1 VQRTALLG
9 RDVELARLE
18 AHLRD
23 GRSVAVVGEAGIGK
37 TSLIRAAAQHAG
49 LELREGGALAT
60 LTWTPF
66 LALRRAVGD
75 GFHGDLTAVAMEV
88 ERRIGPDLLFI
99 DDLQWADHETRDV
112 LVLLAGRVGLV
123 TAIRS
128 GDPSAASAL
137 ELIEST
143 GGEILELAG
152 LDSGPAAAIVRRSR
166 PSIDPALLDRVVEQ
180 AGGNPLLLEELATRG
195 QPTANLSRALAN
207 RLAGL
212 SHAARRSFALL
223 ALAGRPMGTREL
235 GRAGGELRRSGIV
248 LEADGQLA
256 VRHALFAEAA
266 IAALSEP
273 EQRRLHVRLATLLPE
288 PGERARHLAAAGRRA
303 DAAQAAQVAAGVAVT
318 DMERAIHLE
327 LVAQMTRGEAGDTAR
342 IEAARTFVANGGS
355 GSVRAI
361 ALLDAILEGPPDLMV
376 DRDALLARAY
386 WETGDLAASRAAFL
400 RGTAIPVAATSLARA
415 RLDAD
420 VAAFLIN
427 VDGDFVTARRI
438 VEEAISAGRASPRI
452 MSIRA
457 AIPAYWEGVDTFD
470 DLLAA
475 YEVGLTDTLDP
486 FSAFRNARNVAF
498 IAADHRGYDTAL
510 TFIVGAADHFA
521 ARDMAGR
528 ADDLRSE
535 AVMILLTAGRLSEVI
550 RLSDELQERTLSP
563 RGRQVAATARALA
576 MACLGYPDEARAGL
590 ELVEPSVTEDYEGRG
605 EFLAATME
613 VEFLGGR
620 PAAVVA
626 AYEAYQTITCPYPA
640 IAVLPALIQQW
651 ARFELARD
659 PGPAIPAMPWP
670 IVAGASPESDGVRAL
685 YRGDPGVAADR
696 FAAAAAGWAGFH
708 RLRELFCLWARGE
721 AFRLAGSGHAESSL
735 RHALELAEEIGFAPL
750 AARARRSLRQ
760 AGMYVAPARPE
771 RAIDRSARMTGRER
785 EALQLVG
792 RGLGTPEIARRM
804 GLGRGTVDQIL
815 GAATRKVGASSR
827 VQAAAILQ
835 REDAP
840 TRDSRPVMVVRDES
854 DAVTAVLAALDGADV
869 AIDPTA
875 DPALADRVQDDLRRL
890 GRADA
895 GPPESLTGPALGPD
909 ELHLLAR
916 IAEGMSHSEAAR
928 SLHISRRTA
937 DRRLASARRALGVA
951 TTAEALV
958 ALQRRGLRPP
968 D

>member
-1 VQRTALLG
+1 LAEGRT
-9 RDVELARLE
+9 
-18 AHLRD
+18 
-23 GRSVAVVGEAGIGK
+23 VAIVGDAGIGK
-37 TSLIRAAAQHAG
+37 TSLIRAAAQRAG

-60 LTWTPF
+60 LSWTPF
-66 LALRRAVGD
+66 LALRRALGD
-75 GFHGDLTAVAMEV
+75 GFHGDLTAVATEV

-99 DDLQWADHETRDV
+99 DDLQWADDETRDV
-112 LVLLAGRVGLV
+112 LSLLVGRIGLV
-123 TAIRS
+123 TAIRA
-128 GDPSAASAL
+128 GDPSSATAL
-137 ELIEST
+137 ELIHTS
-143 GGEILELAG
+143 GGAILELAG
-152 LDSGPAAAIVRRSR
+152 LDPGPAAAIVRRAR

-212 SHAARRSFALL
+212 SPAARRAFALL
-223 ALAGRPMGTREL
+223 ALAGRPMGTREM
-235 GRAGGELRRSGIV
+235 GRAAGELRRSGIV

-273 EQRRLHVRLATLLPE
+273 EQRRLHVRLASLVPE

-303 DAAQAAQVAAGVAVT
+303 EAALVAQKAANAATT

-327 LVAQMTRGEAGDTAR
+327 LVAQMTDGVAGDPSR
-342 IEAARTFVANGGS
+342 IEAARIFVANGGS
-355 GSVRAI
+355 GALRAI
-361 ALLDAILEGPPDLMV
+361 GLLDAIRDGSADLLV

-386 WETGDLAASRAAFL
+386 WETGDLVASRAAFL
-400 RGTAIPVAATSLARA
+400 RGRALPVAATSLARA

-420 VAAFLIN
+420 AAAFLIN
-427 VDGDFVTARRI
+427 VDGDYATAHRI
-438 VEEAISAGRASPRI
+438 IEDAIAAGRATPRV
-452 MSIRA
+452 MSIHA

-470 DLLAA
+470 DLLVS
-475 YEVGLTDTLDP
+475 YEAGLADTHDP

-498 IAADHRGYDTAL
+498 IAADHRGYETAL
-510 TFIVGAADHFA
+510 TFTVGAADHFA
-521 ARDMAGR
+521 ALNMAGR

-535 AVMILLTAGRLSEVI
+535 VVRTLLTAGRLADVI
-550 RLSDELQERTLSP
+550 RLSDELHERTLSP
-563 RGRQVAATARALA
+563 RGGQVAATARAVA
-576 MACLGYPDEARAGL
+576 MACLGHPDEARAGL
-590 ELVEPSVTEDYEGRG
+590 DALELSVTEDFEGRG
-605 EFLAATME
+605 ELQVARME

-620 PAAVVA
+620 PAAVLA
-626 AYEAYQTITCPYPA
+626 ANERYQTVTCPYPA
-640 IAVLPALIQQW
+640 IAVIPALIQQW
-651 ARFELARD
+651 ARLELARD
-659 PGPAIPAMPWP
+659 PGPAVAALPWP
-670 IVAGASPESDGVRAL
+670 VVAGGSPESEGVRAL
-685 YRGDPGVAADR
+685 YRGNAAAAADR
-696 FAAAAAGWAGFH
+696 FAEAAVGWAGFH

-721 AFRLAGSGHAESSL
+721 ALRRAGSRQAESAL

-771 RAIDRSARMTGRER
+771 RAIDRSARLTGRER

-792 RGLGTPEIARRM
+792 RGFTTPEIARRM

-854 DAVTAVLAALDGADV
+854 DAVTAVLAALEGAEV
-869 AIDPTA
+869 AIDSTA

-895 GPPESLTGPALGPD
+895 APPPESPTGPALGPD

-937 DRRLASARRALGVA
+937 DRRLVSARRALGVA

-958 ALQRRGLRPP
+958 AFQRRGLRPP